1 MTLEP
6 AAVQLRIWWWTGVK
20 GRRHSMVLAAFV
32 FFPFLF
38 GPFFGFGFLIYFLPT
53 IVALVR
59 HKQNVVS
66 ILLLNLFLGWTL
78 IGWIV
83 ALVWA
88 STVDMPAA
96 VR

>member
-1 MTLEP
+1 MNL
-6 AAVQLRIWWWTGVK
+6 I
-20 GRRHSMVLAAFV
+20 AFC

-59 HKQNVVS
+59 HKRNTLS
-66 ILLLNLFLGWTL
+66 IFLLNLFLGWTL
-78 IGWIV
+78 VGWII

-88 STVDMPAA
+88 STVDVPAPA
-96 VR
+96 R

>member
-1 MTLEP
+1 MHL
-6 AAVQLRIWWWTGVK
+6 I
-20 GRRHSMVLAAFV
+20 AFM

-59 HKQNVVS
+59 HKRNTLS

-78 IGWIV
+78 IGWII

-88 STVDMPAA
+88 STVDVPAPA
-96 VR
+96 R

>member
-1 MTLEP
+1 ME
-6 AAVQLRIWWWTGVK
+6 
-20 GRRHSMVLAAFV
+20 LAAFLL
-32 FFPFLF
+32 FPFLF

-59 HKQNVVS
+59 HKRNTLS

-78 IGWIV
+78 VGWII

-88 STVDMPAA
+88 STVDVPAP

>member
-1 MTLEP
+1 MDL
-6 AAVQLRIWWWTGVK
+6 
-20 GRRHSMVLAAFV
+20 SAFI

-59 HKQNVVS
+59 HKRNTLS
-66 ILLLNLFLGWTL
+66 IFLLNLFLGWTL

-88 STVDMPAA
+88 STVDVPAPA
-96 VR
+96 R

>member
-1 MTLEP
+1 ME
-6 AAVQLRIWWWTGVK
+6 
-20 GRRHSMVLAAFV
+20 LAALV

-59 HKQNVVS
+59 HKRNVVS
-66 ILLLNLFLGWTL
+66 VLLLNLFLGWTL
-78 IGWIV
+78 IGWII

-88 STVDMPAA
+88 STVDVPAA

>member
-1 MTLEP
+1 MDL
-6 AAVQLRIWWWTGVK
+6 I
-20 GRRHSMVLAAFV
+20 AFM

-59 HKQNVVS
+59 HKRNTLS
-66 ILLLNLFLGWTL
+66 IFLLNLFLGWTL
-78 IGWIV
+78 VGWIV

-88 STVDMPAA
+88 STVDVPAPA
-96 VR
+96 R